1 MLKGKGK
8 IRFLGLILMLV
19 CLVQPVSAQAVSY
32 APYATYTYSLDQE
45 HFYAYSPHA
54 YVPTRLIT
62 SAEIGLGTAMKT
74 PSDLAVDKDGNVYIA
89 DTGNNRVIVLDSE
102 YKLRFILNGL
112 EDGVP
117 TDIVEGDEEE
127 EAPAETP
134 AEGGEGEGEG
144 EGGGFVSMKSF
155 SEPKAVFATPE
166 GDIYVGDTMHGRIVV
181 FNSEGILQNTY
192 NSPEEEL
199 LQDVIYEP
207 SALVVDQYDRIYVI
221 SQNSNMGVLSFSSDG
236 QFQGFIGA
244 EKTKGSFWDI
254 VMNFFRSDE
263 QKARMMQNVP
273 TEFNNITID
282 DKGFLYVTTS
292 TLDSFDQ
299 YESMVSKTGT
309 ANPIKKLNPSGTDV
323 LKRNGAFNQGGDLY
337 YFRDNVSR
345 FIDVALA
352 EDGVYSLLDST
363 DGKIFTYD
371 VEGNLMYVFG
381 GSGTQM
387 GVFQRPSA
395 IAYKGTDLLALDSS
409 TGELTI
415 FSRTEYGDVFAEAL
429 HLQGNRKYTEA
440 AEKWKELI
448 KLNGNYEQ
456 AYNNIGTSY
465 MRLGMYEEAMVNYK
479 NGNDL
484 DGYKDAYNSYR
495 KGIMEKYILLFLVAA
510 AVIVFLIAKGTK
522 KLKAANDAAWTKHG
536 KYTLREELC
545 YGWYVIFHPFDGFYE
560 LKRER
565 RGTMKGA
572 LVIFTAAI
580 AENLFRSMATGYIVT
595 GSEFARVSIV
605 DAFMSVGFLVILWS
619 VANWCF
625 TTLMDGKGR
634 MKDIFIASSYALI
647 PMIMFGFPCTIVT
660 NFCTESELQFVNFF
674 YSLGNIWTFALIFL
688 GALVINEYSLLKNV
702 ATTFL
707 ALVGMAFIAFIGI
720 LGVNLFTTMFGFI
733 QTIANE
739 IIYRM

>member
-8 IRFLGLILMLV
+8 LRFLGLILTLV
-19 CLVQPVSAQAVSY
+19 CLVQPVSAQAAVSY
-32 APYATYTYSLDQE
+32 APYDTYTYTLDVG
-45 HFYAYSPHA
+45 HAYVFSPHA
-54 YVPTRLIT
+54 YVPTRQVT
-62 SAEIGLGTAMKT
+62 SADMGLVTAMKT
-74 PSDLAVDKDGNVYIA
+74 PSDLAVDEDGNVYIA

-102 YKLRFILNGL
+102 YKLRFVLSGL

-117 TDIVEGDEEE
+117 TDIVEADEEE
-127 EAPAETP
+127 AAAETP
-134 AEGGEGEGEG
+134 APAEGGEGEG
-144 EGGGFVSMKSF
+144 EGGGFVSMKEF
-155 SEPKAVFATPE
+155 SEPKAVFVTPE

-181 FNSEGILQNTY
+181 FNSEGIFQSTY
-192 NSPEEEL
+192 NAPEEEL

-221 SQNSNMGVLSFSSDG
+221 SQNSNMGVLTFSSDG

-254 VMNFFRSDE
+254 VLNFIRSDE

-292 TLDSFDQ
+292 TLETFDQ
-299 YESMVSKTGT
+299 YESMMSKTGT

-323 LKRNGAFNQGGDLY
+323 LKRNGAFNQGGDINY
-337 YFRDNVSR
+337 RNDKVSR
-345 FIDVALA
+345 FIDVALTD
-352 EDGVYSLLDST
+352 DGVYSLLDST
-363 DGKIFTYD
+363 HGKIFTYD
-371 VEGNLMYVFG
+371 QEGNLMYVFG
-381 GSGTQM
+381 GSGTQI
-387 GVFQRPSA
+387 GVYQRPSA
-395 IAYKGTDLLALDSS
+395 IAYKGTDLLVLDSS

-415 FSRTEYGDVFAEAL
+415 LSRTEYGDVFAEAL
-429 HLQGNRKYTEA
+429 HLQGNRRYTEA
-440 AEKWKELI
+440 AEKWQELI

-465 MRLGMYEEAMVNYK
+465 MRLGMYEEAMINYK

-484 DGYKDAYNSYR
+484 DGYKDAYNAYR
-495 KGIMEKYILLFLVAA
+495 KTLMEKNILWILLAVA
-510 AVIVFLIAKGTK
+510 VVVFLLAKGTK

-572 LVIFTAAI
+572 MVIFIAAI
-580 AENLFRSMATGYIVT
+580 AENLFRSIATGYIVT
-595 GSEFARVSIV
+595 GSTWVRVSII
-605 DAFMSVGFLVILWS
+605 DAFMSVGFLVLLWT

-634 MKDIFIASSYALI
+634 MKDIFIATSYALI
-647 PMIMFGFPCTIVT
+647 PMIMFGFPCTIFT

-688 GALVINEYSLLKNV
+688 GALVVNEYTLLKNV

-720 LGVNLFTTMFGFI
+720 LGVNLFTTMFSFI

>member
-8 IRFLGLILMLV
+8 FRFLGLISMLA
-19 CLVQPVSAQAVSY
+19 CLVQPVSAQAAVSY
-32 APYATYTYSLDQE
+32 APYDTYTYTLDGG
-45 HFYAYSPHA
+45 HAYVFSPHA

-89 DTGNNRVIVLDSE
+89 DTGNNRVVVLDSE
-102 YKLRFILNGL
+102 YKLRFILKGY

-117 TDIVEGDEEE
+117 TDIVEGEEGE
-127 EAPAETP
+127 EAPATP
-134 AEGGEGEGEG
+134 EPEAEGEEG
-144 EGGGFVSMKSF
+144 EGGGYVSPKSF
-155 SEPKAVFATPE
+155 NEPKAVFVTPQ
-166 GDIYVGDTMHGRIVV
+166 GDIYVGDTMHGKIGV
-181 FNSEGILQNTY
+181 FNSEGKLLDTY
-192 NSPEEEL
+192 ESPEEGL

-254 VMNFFRSDE
+254 IMNFIRSDE
-263 QKARMMQNVP
+263 QKARMIQNVP

-299 YESMVSKTGT
+299 FESMISKTGT

-323 LKRNGAFNQGGDLY
+323 LKRNGAFNQGGDLNY
-337 YFRDNVSR
+337 RNNMVSR
-345 FIDVALA
+345 FVDVALTD
-352 EDGVYSLLDST
+352 DGVYSLLDST
-363 DGKIFTYD
+363 HGKIFTYD
-371 VEGNLMYVFG
+371 QEGNLMYVFG

-395 IAYKGTDLLALDSS
+395 IAYKGTDLLVLDSS

-415 FSRTEYGDVFAEAL
+415 LSRTDYGNVFAEAL
-429 HLQGNRKYTEA
+429 HLQGNRRYTEA

-484 DGYKDAYNSYR
+484 DGYKDAYNAYR
-495 KGIMEKYILLFLVAA
+495 KTIMEKNIIWILLAVAVA
-510 AVIVFLIAKGTK
+510 VFLLAKGTK
-522 KLKAANDAAWTKHG
+522 KLKLANDAAWSKHG

-560 LKRER
+560 LKRQK

-572 LVIFTAAI
+572 MVIFIAAI
-580 AENLFRSMATGYIVT
+580 AENLFRSIATGYIVT
-595 GSEFARVSIV
+595 GSEWARVSII
-605 DAFMSVGFLVILWS
+605 DAFMSVGFLVILWT

-634 MKDIFIASSYALI
+634 MKDIFIATSYALI
-647 PMIMFGFPCTIVT
+647 PMIMFGFPCTIFT

-702 ATTFL
+702 VTTFL

-720 LGVNLFTTMFGFI
+720 LGVNLFTTMFSFI
-733 QTIANE
+733 QTLANE

>member
-1 MLKGKGK
+1 M
-8 IRFLGLILMLV
+8 
-19 CLVQPVSAQAVSY
+19 
-32 APYATYTYSLDQE
+32 
-45 HFYAYSPHA
+45 
-54 YVPTRLIT
+54 
-62 SAEIGLGTAMKT
+62 
-74 PSDLAVDKDGNVYIA
+74 
-89 DTGNNRVIVLDSE
+89 
-102 YKLRFILNGL
+102 
-112 EDGVP
+112 
-117 TDIVEGDEEE
+117 
-127 EAPAETP
+127 
-134 AEGGEGEGEG
+134 
-144 EGGGFVSMKSF
+144 
-155 SEPKAVFATPE
+155 
-166 GDIYVGDTMHGRIVV
+166 
-181 FNSEGILQNTY
+181 
-192 NSPEEEL
+192 
-199 LQDVIYEP
+199 
-207 SALVVDQYDRIYVI
+207 
-221 SQNSNMGVLSFSSDG
+221 
-236 QFQGFIGA
+236 
-244 EKTKGSFWDI
+244 
-254 VMNFFRSDE
+254 
-263 QKARMMQNVP
+263 
-273 TEFNNITID
+273 
-282 DKGFLYVTTS
+282 
-292 TLDSFDQ
+292 
-299 YESMVSKTGT
+299 
-309 ANPIKKLNPSGTDV
+309 
-323 LKRNGAFNQGGDLY
+323 
-337 YFRDNVSR
+337 
-345 FIDVALA
+345 
-352 EDGVYSLLDST
+352 YSLLDST

-647 PMIMFGFPCTIVT
+647 PMIMFGFPVPLSPTSVRR
-660 NFCTESELQFVNFF
+660 
-674 YSLGNIWTFALIFL
+674 
-688 GALVINEYSLLKNV
+688 
-702 ATTFL
+702 
-707 ALVGMAFIAFIGI
+707 
-720 LGVNLFTTMFGFI
+720 
-733 QTIANE
+733 ANCSSSTSSTAWA
-739 IIYRM
+739 ISGHLPLSSWGRW

>member
-8 IRFLGLILMLV
+8 FRFLGLILMLA
-19 CLVQPVSAQAVSY
+19 CFVQPVSVHAASY
-32 APYATYTYSLDQE
+32 VPYDTYTYSLD
-45 HFYAYSPHA
+45 YTYMLSPHA
-54 YVPTRLIT
+54 YVPKRSINSVEL
-62 SAEIGLGTAMKT
+62 GLGTAMKT
-74 PSDLAVDKDGNVYIA
+74 PMDLAVDQDGNVYIA

-102 YKLRFILNGL
+102 YRLRFILNGYM
-112 EDGVP
+112 DGVA
-117 TDIVEGDEEE
+117 TDIVEKEAEKDEVKETPPEAGDEAGEE
-127 EAPAETP
+127 GT
-134 AEGGEGEGEG
+134 
-144 EGGGFVSMKSF
+144 VSAKSF
-155 SEPKAVFATPE
+155 SEPKAVFVTE
-166 GDIYVGDTMHGRIVV
+166 DGNIYVGDTMHGRIAV
-181 FNSEGILQNTY
+181 FDSAGKLLDTY
-192 NSPEEEL
+192 DSPDEAL
-199 LQDVIYEP
+199 LQEVVYEP

-221 SQNSNMGVLSFSSDG
+221 SQNSNMGVLSFTSDG

-292 TLDSFDQ
+292 TLDAYEQ
-299 YESMVSKTGT
+299 YNSMVSKTGT
-309 ANPIKKLNPSGTDV
+309 ANPIKKLNPAGVDV

-337 YFRDNVSR
+337 FYNDKVSR
-345 FIDVALA
+345 FVDVALA
-352 EDGVYSLLDST
+352 GDGVYSLLDST

-371 VEGNLMYVFG
+371 MEGNLMYVFG

-395 IAYKGTDLLALDSS
+395 IAYKGTDLLVLDSS

-415 FSRTEYGDVFAEAL
+415 FERTGYGDVFAEAL
-429 HLQGNRKYTEA
+429 HLQGNRRYTEA

-465 MRLGMYEEAMVNYK
+465 LRLGMYEQAMINYK

-484 DGYKDAYNSYR
+484 DGYRDAYNSYR
-495 KGIMEKYILLFLVAA
+495 KAAMKDNILWILLLA
-510 AVIVFLIAKGTK
+510 AVIVFLLAKGIK
-522 KLKAANDAAWTKHG
+522 KLKAANTAAWSKHG
-536 KYTLREELC
+536 KYTLREQLC

-560 LKRER
+560 LKREQ

-572 LVIFTAAI
+572 LVIFAAAI
-580 AENLFRSMATGYIVT
+580 AEQLFRNIATGYIVT
-595 GSEFARVSIV
+595 GSEWARVSIV
-605 DAFMSVGFLVILWS
+605 DAFMSVGFLVILWT

-647 PMIMFGFPCTIVT
+647 PMILLGFPCTIVT

-674 YSLGNIWTFALIFL
+674 YGVGSVWTFALIFL
-688 GALVINEYSLLKNV
+688 GALVVNEYSLLKNV

-707 ALVGMAFIAFIGI
+707 SLAGMAFIAFIGI
-720 LGVNLFTTMFGFI
+720 LGVNLFTSMFSFI
-733 QTIANE
+733 QTLANE

>member
-1 MLKGKGK
+1 
-8 IRFLGLILMLV
+8 
-19 CLVQPVSAQAVSY
+19 
-32 APYATYTYSLDQE
+32 
-45 HFYAYSPHA
+45 
-54 YVPTRLIT
+54 
-62 SAEIGLGTAMKT
+62 MK
-74 PSDLAVDKDGNVYIA
+74 
-89 DTGNNRVIVLDSE
+89 E
-102 YKLRFILNGL
+102 
-112 EDGVP
+112 
-117 TDIVEGDEEE
+117 
-127 EAPAETP
+127 
-134 AEGGEGEGEG
+134 
-144 EGGGFVSMKSF
+144 F
-155 SEPKAVFATPE
+155 SEPKAVFVTPE

-181 FNSEGILQNTY
+181 FNSEGIFQSTY
-192 NSPEEEL
+192 NAPEEEL

-221 SQNSNMGVLSFSSDG
+221 SQNSNMGVLTFSSDG

-254 VMNFFRSDE
+254 VLNFIRSDE

-292 TLDSFDQ
+292 TLETFDQ
-299 YESMVSKTGT
+299 YESMMSKTGT

-323 LKRNGAFNQGGDLY
+323 LKRNGAFNQGGDINY
-337 YFRDNVSR
+337 RNDKVSR
-345 FIDVALA
+345 FIDVALTD
-352 EDGVYSLLDST
+352 DGVYSLLDST
-363 DGKIFTYD
+363 HGKIFTYD
-371 VEGNLMYVFG
+371 QEGNLMYVFG
-381 GSGTQM
+381 GSGTQI
-387 GVFQRPSA
+387 GVYQRPSA
-395 IAYKGTDLLALDSS
+395 IAYKGTDLLVLDSS

-415 FSRTEYGDVFAEAL
+415 LSRTEYGDVFAEAL
-429 HLQGNRKYTEA
+429 HLQGNRRYTEA
-440 AEKWKELI
+440 AEKWQELI

-465 MRLGMYEEAMVNYK
+465 MRLGMYEEAMINYK

-484 DGYKDAYNSYR
+484 DGYKDAYNAYR
-495 KGIMEKYILLFLVAA
+495 KTLMEKNILWILLAVA
-510 AVIVFLIAKGTK
+510 VVVFLLAKGTK

-572 LVIFTAAI
+572 MVIFIAAI
-580 AENLFRSMATGYIVT
+580 AENLFRSIATGYIVT
-595 GSEFARVSIV
+595 GSTWVRVSII
-605 DAFMSVGFLVILWS
+605 DAFMSVGFLVLLWT

-634 MKDIFIASSYALI
+634 MKDIFIATSYALI
-647 PMIMFGFPCTIVT
+647 PMIMFGFPCTIFT

-688 GALVINEYSLLKNV
+688 GALVVNEYTLLKNV

-720 LGVNLFTTMFGFI
+720 LGVNLFTTMFSFI